1 MASIII
7 NFANILGVK
16 VLTINPVPSSK
27 DIETPLEVDI
37 KPEDNENLSKTNPEI
52 LVTSKDSENEVKNNL
67 KLIKR
72 I

>member
-37 KPEDNENLSKTNPEI
+37 KQENNENLTKTNPEI
-52 LVTSKDSENEVKNNL
+52 LVTSKDSENEVKNNF